1 MTFKTKFTR
10 AIALGDHRLVRRL
23 LPLVLL
29 LPLALLLPLSGAGR
43 PADASSMIY
52 KNYIVRYDRGWDI
65 LCEPYVVQ
73 KNDWIL
79 KIFRQKGEIAH
90 ADFRDFLGIFQRLNP
105 HVTDINLLR
114 PGQAI
119 DIPLRKLEHGT
130 LSGQASGVVTI
141 PFVTLAKVTEAVLQ
155 NAMPYTVQRGDT
167 VSQLIAK
174 YYGRFGSRAYQ
185 EGVKLFQAANPQIE
199 NLDKIYAGQNV
210 YMPDPAIREKE
221 WYAAMYDAE
230 GNLRETIDMGAAG
243 SAGAAGRPLP
253 NSRLPGSEPE
263 APPSVLAQ
271 AAATVGGQL
280 NEKGTYFIP
289 QPAGQDF
296 EVDLSQHPM
305 LTLPEQKMLFT
316 RDGRIMGI
324 DPETLKPNWPEG
336 KVVTYDEQAP
346 VEEIVAAIFDA
357 IGGAEEQT
365 RSEVGFTAEGV
376 QVTVHAKWVK
386 ELADQRWLCITP
398 IAGPD
403 EQTPESV
410 RRYLAQNG
418 IELKEMFPGGQ
429 AVAAAP
435 TAAAQRHLVKN
446 ILAIAPTGQKDF
458 TQRLCRALG
467 FTYAPDVA
475 VTFPYA
481 GVQIQAYANLVSAPG
496 GKEIL
501 VDFGNLY
508 GDAVK
513 AIGASGMQVV
523 QISADDTF
531 TAMIRKILDGLGLS
545 YTENPTLPAARRSSE
560 FNTFVTVQG
569 VLYTDAQAS
578 RTLLS
583 AANLHSA
590 VTDLLSAEGIAMITW

>member
-1 MTFKTKFTR
+1 MMTLKTKSTR
-10 AIALGDHRLVRRL
+10 NIALGDHRPVWRL
-23 LPLVLL
+23 LLLVLL
-29 LPLALLLPLSGAGR
+29 LPLIGSDR

-130 LSGQASGVVTI
+130 LSGQSSGVVTI

-167 VSQLIAK
+167 VSQLIAR

-199 NLDKIYAGQNV
+199 NLDRIYAGQNV
-210 YMPDPAIREKE
+210 YIPDPAIREKE

-230 GNLRETIDMGAAG
+230 GNLRETIDMGTAG
-243 SAGAAGRPLP
+243 AAGAAGRPLP
-253 NSRLPGSEPE
+253 ASRLPASEPE
-263 APPSVLAQ
+263 APPSALAQ

-289 QPAGQDF
+289 QPAGDDF

-336 KVVTYDEQAP
+336 KVVTYNEQAS

-357 IGGAEEQT
+357 IGGAEDQT
-365 RSEVGFTAEGV
+365 RSEVGFTAAGV
-376 QVTVHAKWVK
+376 QVTVNAKWVK
-386 ELADQRWLCITP
+386 TLDDQRWLCITP

-418 IELKEMFPGGQ
+418 IELKEVFPGGQ
-429 AVAAAP
+429 TVAADP
-435 TAAAQRHLVKN
+435 VTAGQRHLVKN

-458 TQRLCRALG
+458 AQRLCRALG

-481 GVQIQAYANLVSAPG
+481 GVQIQAYANLISAPG

-501 VDFGNLY
+501 VDFGDLY

-531 TAMIRKILDGLGLS
+531 TAMIRKILDGLGVS
-545 YTENPTLPAARRSSE
+545 YTENPTLPAVRRSSE
-560 FNTFVTVQG
+560 YNTLVTVQG
-569 VLYTDAQAS
+569 ILYTDVQAN

-583 AANLHSA
+583 AADLHSA
-590 VTDLLSAEGIAMITW
+590 VTDLLSAEGIAVITW